1 MPKFTQYIN
10 QVKIVPP
17 ELLDAVAK
25 ALRAEMKK
33 RGLWT
38 APPVWLGYE
47 DWNCWDETRGKYKD
61 DVLKK
66 YSDAFIDLLFE
77 CYEYLFLGQRLPH
90 LQNAMKQS
98 PNVDGLVVRNIKQF
112 ITEKQRKH
120 DPLGY
125 NVAHH
130 ARDAVQCAIDKG
142 ILKASGLT
150 HKGKVYNRT
159 LLSSGSAAQ
168 SSDDT
173 QKPARYQRP
182 SRFTTTLCRTT
193 LSSTNSTTLSEQG
206 RIFEVLHDNQK
217 WKDIRHKLAGK
228 SEKVQERLCEIVCQL
243 IKSGIN
249 CFRFENLV
257 NAMKED
263 VRAINPEPKYISI
276 DKVTG
281 IQKEDTEIAARE
293 PANDAEANDAYAQ
306 LIVRLD
312 ISYEDY
318 HNYCDLRDRIR
329 EAIDKLPLQEKFR
342 KRLHQILMEF
352 ENAIETKTKIP
363 SQTEL
368 SKRLGVGI
376 GTINKD
382 IKELRKLVKKII

>member
-38 APPVWLGYE
+38 APPAWLGYE
-47 DWNCWDETRGKYKD
+47 EWNRWNESNGKYKD
-61 DVLKK
+61 EALKK
-66 YSDAFIDLLFE
+66 YSDAFINLLFE

-98 PNVDGLVVRNIKQF
+98 QNIDGLVVRNIKQF

-142 ILKASGLT
+142 IIKASGLT

-159 LLSSGSAAQ
+159 LLSS
-168 SSDDT
+168 
-173 QKPARYQRP
+173 
-182 SRFTTTLCRTT
+182 
-193 LSSTNSTTLSEQG
+193 TNSTTLSKQE

-217 WKDIRHKLAGK
+217 WKEIRHKLAGK
-228 SEKVQERLCEIVCQL
+228 SEKVQELLCEIVCQL
-243 IKSGIN
+243 IESGVN

-276 DKVTG
+276 DKVTE
-281 IQKEDTEIAARE
+281 IRKEDIEIAARE
-293 PANDAEANDAYAQ
+293 PANDAYANDAYAQ

-312 ISYEDY
+312 TSYEDY
-318 HNYCDLRDRIR
+318 HNYCDLRDKIR

-352 ENAIETKTKIP
+352 ENAIETETKIP

-368 SKRLGVGI
+368 SRRLGVSI
-376 GTINKD
+376 GTINKG